1 MKRYLLSILVLS
13 FLIASCID
21 TFDIDSEIE
30 NADAA
35 LIIEATLTNEMKKQ
49 VVYLSRPSDFTA
61 VNKEDSIYDPVVR
74 LRPIPITVVFE
85 RNAIVT
91 VTDDLGNRYDFSED
105 SPGKYTS
112 DFAFATEQ
120 MVKYELRVT
129 TADGTS
135 YTSDTESYQGI
146 SQIDDVYAAR
156 ELNAQ
161 NKEGVFI
168 YVDGSSNDPD
178 SKYFRYSYEETYK
191 IIAPT
196 WQNKDF
202 VLTNYDP
209 CALPVPTYDLEIVEK
224 ENELGKICFGKQLS
238 SDIIQNSTLNLVDN
252 SIVRFPV
259 RFIARDNYIIS
270 HRYSIL
276 VKQYTQSSSAY
287 NFYNVLN
294 SFSSS
299 ESVFSAI
306 QPGAIEGNIQVE
318 GNSNNKV
325 IGFFEVTP
333 VVEKRMYFNYTDLF
347 PNEPLPDYVVGC
359 FQRSAPESHTSYCA
373 TGLNANT
380 CPLSIIESINID
392 LISYYGLNDGG
403 IIGVC
408 PGPYVFTYKA
418 CGDCRILG
426 AAEVPDFWEE

>member
-1 MKRYLLSILVLS
+1 MKKYLVCILI
-13 FLIASCID
+13 LISLVACID
-21 TFDIDSEIE
+21 TFDIDAEIV
-30 NADAA
+30 NADSS
-35 LIIEATLTNEMKKQ
+35 LIVEATLTNEIKKQ
-49 VVYLSRPSDFTA
+49 VVFLSRPSDFTA

-91 VTDDLGNRYDFSED
+91 ITDDLGNRYDFYEG

-112 DFAFATEQ
+112 DIEFSAEK
-120 MVKYELRVT
+120 MVNYELRVT
-129 TADGTS
+129 TEDGIS
-135 YTSDTESYQGI
+135 YKSNTESYQGI
-146 SQIDDVYAAR
+146 SQIDKVYAVR
-156 ELNAQ
+156 ELNEQ

-168 YVDGSSNDPD
+168 YVDGSSTDPD

-191 IIAPT
+191 IIAPE
-196 WQNKDF
+196 WRKEDF

-209 CALPVPTYDLEIVEK
+209 CALPVPTYELEIVDK
-224 ENELGKICFGKQLS
+224 ENELGKICYGKQLS

-259 RFIARDNYIIS
+259 RFIERTNYIIS

-276 VKQYTQSSSAY
+276 VKQYAQSSHAY

-318 GNSNNKV
+318 GNTDNKV
-325 IGFFEVTP
+325 LGFFEVTP
-333 VVEKRMYFNYTDLF
+333 VVEKRMYFNYADLF

-359 FQRSAPESHTSYCA
+359 FQRSAPESHASFCA
-373 TGLNANT
+373 MGLNANT
-380 CPLSIIESINID
+380 CPLSIIESVNID
-392 LISYYGLNDGG
+392 LISYYGINDGG
-403 IIGVC
+403 LVGVC

-426 AAEVPDFWEE
+426 AAEAPDFWIE

>member
-1 MKRYLLSILVLS
+1 MKRYLVSILVLS
-13 FLIASCID
+13 FLVASCID
-21 TFDIDSEIE
+21 TFDINAEIE

-74 LRPIPITVVFE
+74 LRPIPIAVVFE
-85 RNAIVT
+85 RNANV
-91 VTDDLGNRYDFSED
+91 VVKDDLGNQYDFSEG

-112 DFAFATEQ
+112 DIAFAAEQ
-120 MVKYELRVT
+120 MVNYELLVT
-129 TADGTS
+129 TQDGTS
-135 YTSDTESYQGI
+135 YTSANESYEGT
-146 SQIDDVYAAR
+146 SQIDDVYAVR
-156 ELNAQ
+156 ELNAE

-178 SKYFRYSYEETYK
+178 SKYFRYEYEETYK
-191 IIAPT
+191 IIAPE
-196 WQNKDF
+196 WRKEDF

-209 CALPVPTYDLEIVEK
+209 CALPVPTYDLEIIDK
-224 ENELGKICFGKQLS
+224 GNEVGKICYGKQLS

-252 SIVRFPV
+252 NIVRFPV
-259 RFIARDNYIIS
+259 RFIDRTNYIIS

-276 VKQYTQSSSAY
+276 VKQYAQSSVAY

-318 GNSNNKV
+318 GNADNKV
-325 IGFFEVTP
+325 LGFFEVTP
-333 VVEKRMYFNYTDLF
+333 VVEKRMYFNYADLF
-347 PNEPLPDYVVGC
+347 PNESLPDYVVGC

-373 TGLNANT
+373 TGLNANL
-380 CPLSIIESINID
+380 CPLSIIESVNIN

-403 IIGVC
+403 IVGVC

-426 AAEVPDFWEE
+426 AAEAPDFWEE